1 MRTRE
6 STSTCSE
13 AMLLFAFLHS
23 IQSYKCSR
31 DQSFECILV
40 QELRISRPV
49 PPVSQDHIHLWQVL
63 PLIHLMGTLMRI
75 VSLCSL
81 LRHLAILE
89 DIPAFFYSISTYS
102 IFHVSHGAMIFDRSV
117 SGSDSCS
124 AVTAMLKVYAL
135 GQRSLDAA
143 YCQSE
148 ASLSSC

>member
-1 MRTRE
+1 
-6 STSTCSE
+6 
-13 AMLLFAFLHS
+13 
-23 IQSYKCSR
+23 
-31 DQSFECILV
+31 
-40 QELRISRPV
+40 
-49 PPVSQDHIHLWQVL
+49 
-63 PLIHLMGTLMRI
+63 MGTLMRI

-89 DIPAFFYSISTYS
+89 DIPAFFCSISTYS
-102 IFHVSHGAMIFDRSV
+102 IFNVSHSAMMLDRSV
-117 SGSDSCS
+117 SGLDSCS